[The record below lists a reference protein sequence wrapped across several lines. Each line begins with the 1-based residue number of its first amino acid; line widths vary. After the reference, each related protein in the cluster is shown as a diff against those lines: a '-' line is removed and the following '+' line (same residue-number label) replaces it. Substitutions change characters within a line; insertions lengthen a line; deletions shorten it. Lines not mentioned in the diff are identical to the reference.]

1 MAADGPGVILNQ
13 CRKVAMFPTVIRTTC
28 RTGLAGLVAITCIA
42 ISSAPA
48 YAQASAGNPVQKA
61 GKYAVELRVPA
72 EGLYAGEE
80 TDIEFRVTDATNE
93 DPVLGAAP
101 VANAKVSAEVSM
113 PSMPSMPRQKPK
125 THAEGVPGDYGVVAF
140 FPHGGEYLIDLTIT
154 PPAEK
159 PFTVGFK
166 VNVQDEG
173 LKGRKPKAQPYTL
186 EVASKPAT
194 PRVGEPAELTIQVRR
209 RDNKQVVKDF
219 DIVHE
224 QKMHFIVVSKD
235 LVRFSHE
242 HPEVG
247 ADGKFTLRYT
257 FPTAGE
263 YRLFAD
269 TAPRGAGS
277 QVLMQPIK
285 VSGPEQAVAID
296 LKPVARP
303 VESVDSVKIALA
315 SDARNF
321 PVGKSAEVK
330 FTLVDQ
336 NTGAPITDI
345 QPWLGAV
352 GHLILIHQDAT
363 TFVHSH
369 PDESDPNN
377 GKGQITFGARF
388 PKAGM
393 YRGWLQFQRGG
404 RVHTAAFVVLA
415 REAK

>member
-1 MAADGPGVILNQ
+1 MAGALRTNPARKGIEMLSSIDRAICYAGSTGV
-13 CRKVAMFPTVIRTTC
+13 
-28 RTGLAGLVAITCIA
+28 LALLCIA
-42 ISSAPA
+42 IGLQQAG
-48 YAQASAGNPVQKA
+48 AQNKAVNPVQKS
-61 GKYAVELRVPA
+61 GKYAVELRVPP

-80 TDIEFRVTDATNE
+80 IDIEFRVTDATNE

-101 VANAKVSAEVSM
+101 IANAKVTAEVSM
-113 PSMPSMPRQKPK
+113 PSMPAMPRQKPK

-154 PPAEK
+154 PPNEK
-159 PFTVGFK
+159 AFNVGFK
-166 VNVQDEG
+166 VNVKDEG
-173 LKGRKPKAQPYTL
+173 LQGRKPKAQPYSL
-186 EVASKPAT
+186 EVVSKPVT
-194 PRVGEPAELTIQVRR
+194 PRAGEEAELTIRVRR

-242 HPEVG
+242 HPESA
-247 ADGKFTLRYT
+247 ADGKFTLKYT

-296 LKPVARP
+296 LKPISKP
-303 VESVDSVKIALA
+303 VETVGGAKIALA
-315 SDARNF
+315 NDARSF
-321 PVGKSAEVK
+321 PVGKSTEVK
-330 FTLVDQ
+330 FTVVDEK
-336 NTGAPITDI
+336 TGAPVTDI

-352 GHLILIHQDAT
+352 AHLILIHQDAT

-377 GKGQITFGARF
+377 GKGQITFLARF

-404 RVHTAAFVVLA
+404 QVHTAAFVVLA